1 MSAEEEEDDHA
12 TPSKCVTNNSNMTNN
27 VLEMSTEEEEED
39 HATSTKVV
47 TKYKISKIEELN
59 HEIEILRR
67 EQRQDRTYQHGM
79 NTLFEKLHNKSHEI
93 YTDFKDSIDS
103 IKVQIIFR

>member
-1 MSAEEEEDDHA
+1 MKSMFRRI
-12 TPSKCVTNNSNMTNN
+12 KNSNLTKHAV
-27 VLEMSTEEEEED
+27 VLSTEEEED
-39 HATSTKVV
+39 HATPKIV
-47 TKYKISKIEELN
+47 TKYNISKIDELN

-93 YTDFKDSIDS
+93 YTDFKDSIDV
-103 IKVQIIFR
+103 IKVQIC